1 MCHDA
6 SCQALLDEPTSGLDE
21 EAEAHL
27 FSSLQSSC
35 AAFLSIGRLNWAMF
49 FIDAMAAECVCMCV
63 CVILTFHPGHHA
75 SLRQFHTH
83 ELRIMKNGSHSFDL
97 ISAVP

>member
-1 MCHDA
+1 MCHDV
-6 SCQALLDEPTSGLDE
+6 SCQALLDEPSSGLDE

-49 FIDAMAAECVCMCV
+49 FIDAMAAEYV

-75 SLRQFHTH
+75 SLRRFHTH

>member
-1 MCHDA
+1 MYRIVCTYAPFIDKQCVKSVLMCHDV
-6 SCQALLDEPTSGLDE
+6 SCQAFLDEPTSGLDE

-49 FIDAMAAECVCMCV
+49 FIDAMAAE
-63 CVILTFHPGHHA
+63 
-75 SLRQFHTH
+75 
-83 ELRIMKNGSHSFDL
+83 
-97 ISAVP
+97 

>member
-1 MCHDA
+1 MCHDV

-49 FIDAMAAECVCMCV
+49 FIDAMAAEYVCMCV
-63 CVILTFHPGHHA
+63 
-75 SLRQFHTH
+75 SY
-83 ELRIMKNGSHSFDL
+83 SHSIQGITLLCDNSTPTSCVL
-97 ISAVP
+97 